1 MALKPLKIAWFSR
14 FNTDKNPKSN
24 STSAYFSD
32 VLIPILQNEF
42 EIDLYGKEEGRLNDQ
57 RIRHFLSAIRH
68 HSESPYDLFFYQL
81 EDTSEANFIRMHLG
95 AFPGVTLFHDVLFK
109 SEGPPPLTFGVW
121 PELLHAFNHG
131 LCKVDIEKY
140 GQPDRGPV
148 AYREL
153 SLSPFSLFSSSR
165 LCGEA
170 RRLVPESLGRIP
182 STLGE
187 NKLYLPTPVHI
198 SKESSRVTRLDSTFR
213 IGFAG
218 SPGFENRAIKVLE
231 AMREVPG
238 ELIWLLKQSEIP
250 RAKELATD
258 AGITRVTFLEGES
271 PDSWSRIIPTL
282 DVGIHTFFSV
292 YGTPGP
298 YLPITLSA
306 GVPAIVTDF
315 GEGELLPDEVALKI
329 EPGHSEVLSLR
340 ENLIT
345 LSKLSEENR
354 KVIGS
359 AAREYAIENYSAP
372 IVARELCHV
381 LNRAASELKGFYSR
395 WQEVGSWGRSQVIST
410 NLHSYESS
418 VVEPTF
424 KEYGWMKQ
432 L

>member
-1 MALKPLKIAWFSR
+1 MALKVAWFSR
-14 FNTDKNPKSN
+14 FNTDKNPKSD

-68 HSESPYDLFFYQL
+68 HRESPYDLFFYQL

-95 AFPGVTLFHDVLFK
+95 AFPGLTLFHDVLFK
-109 SEGPPPLTFGVW
+109 SEGPPPLTFGIW

-131 LCKVDIEKY
+131 NCSVEIEKY

-153 SLSPFSLFSSSR
+153 SMSPFSIFSSSR
-165 LCGEA
+165 LCGDA
-170 RRLVPESLGRIP
+170 RRLIPEVFGRIP

-187 NKLYLPTPVHI
+187 NRLYLPTPVHI
-198 SKESSRVTRLDSTFR
+198 LKESSRITRLDSAYR
-213 IGFAG
+213 IGFVG
-218 SPGFENRAIKVLE
+218 SPGFENRSIKVLE

-238 ELIWLLKQSEIP
+238 ELIWLLNKSEIP
-250 RAKELATD
+250 RAKELAAD
-258 AGITRVTFLEGES
+258 AGVSRVTYLEGDS

-298 YLPITLSA
+298 YLPITLAS

-315 GEGELLPDEVALKI
+315 GEGELLPDEVAFKV
-329 EPGHSEVLSLR
+329 EPGHREVLSLR
-340 ENLIT
+340 ENLIA
-345 LSKLSEENR
+345 LSNLSELE
-354 KVIGS
+354 KQAIGT
-359 AAREYAIENYSAP
+359 AAKEYAIENYSAP

-381 LNRAASELKGFYSR
+381 FNRVAEELKSFYSR
-395 WQEVGSWGRSQVIST
+395 WQEVGNWGRKEVISA
-410 NLHSYESS
+410 NLQNYEPSL
-418 VVEPTF
+418 VEPTF
-424 KEYGWMKQ
+424 KEFGWIK
-432 L
+432 